1 MINSNK
7 SENICRTKE
16 TIFIY
21 EFLNFLEIFIHLLL
35 YLRGVY
41 PKEAFFPHK
50 EYNLNFLKYI
60 PDKAISSYITD
71 FVNSL
76 ESLLKE
82 KTIHSVFVMIINDNS
97 NEIIELF
104 NIDIDINEFY
114 FTNNSDEE
122 YYYEICNCLKSIL
135 HHFYYKYINMTPFSI
150 NIDKENRTFNL
161 CIETI
166 KEGKIINGVNNY
178 NDISHTIKN
187 SYIHNLIIDNFMK
200 INSKNK
206 EEDVVMEEENFCIKI
221 NHISI

>member
-1 MINSNK
+1 
-7 SENICRTKE
+7 
-16 TIFIY
+16 
-21 EFLNFLEIFIHLLL
+21 
-35 YLRGVY
+35 
-41 PKEAFFPHK
+41 
-50 EYNLNFLKYI
+50 
-60 PDKAISSYITD
+60 
-71 FVNSL
+71 
-76 ESLLKE
+76 
-82 KTIHSVFVMIINDNS
+82 
-97 NEIIELF
+97 
-104 NIDIDINEFY
+104 
-114 FTNNSDEE
+114 
-122 YYYEICNCLKSIL
+122 
-135 HHFYYKYINMTPFSI
+135 MTPFSI